1 MYGDIYDAY
10 QSIMSVVNY
19 FGDDS
24 GNFSGVAG
32 PGNFNDGDMV
42 SFVIAFVLAPYFQV
56 PFALFLVRV

>member
-1 MYGDIYDAY
+1 MFYFQPDYAAVAKYCNAWRVYGDIYDAY

-24 GNFSGVAG
+24 GNFSSVAG

-42 SFVIAFVLAPYFQV
+42 
-56 PFALFLVRV
+56 